1 MQRMNE
7 LLIKDKFT
15 NLDRV
20 AEVLKEEITPI
31 VQNLFVISMQPVVRF
46 KREGEKYIFDIE
58 IEVDRVKNFGNRL

>member
-20 AEVLKEEITPI
+20 AEVLQEEITPI
-31 VQNLFVISMQPVVRF
+31 AQDLFVISMQPVVRF

-58 IEVDRVKNFGNRL
+58 IEVDRVKNFGNKL